1 MRKKNP
7 LLSDLAKDLKI
18 VKSQKF
24 LPWILDA
31 HFNVYFA
38 FPIETALKDVHIYY
52 CSQNKVAFT
61 EEGNNFG
68 SAFVLHKTICLKG
81 KPEQILDYLVYSG

>member
-1 MRKKNP
+1 M
-7 LLSDLAKDLKI
+7 
-18 VKSQKF
+18 
-24 LPWILDA
+24 
-31 HFNVYFA
+31 
-38 FPIETALKDVHIYY
+38 FPTIRCQNQFPNEFQQPESLCETALKDVHI

-61 EEGNNFG
+61 EEENNFG